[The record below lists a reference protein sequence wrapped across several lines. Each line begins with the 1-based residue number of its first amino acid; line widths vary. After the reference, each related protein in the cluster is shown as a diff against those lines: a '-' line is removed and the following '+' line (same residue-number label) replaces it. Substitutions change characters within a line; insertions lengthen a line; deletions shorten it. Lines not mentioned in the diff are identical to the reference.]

1 MFVLSTETNEIVGR
15 RCEKLGLPFRQG
27 LDDKVRALQELAKT
41 LEISLQATVYV
52 GNDINDFACLKQV
65 GLPVVVADAHP
76 DVLAAARYRT
86 QAAGGYGA
94 VREVCDWIVGP
105 WRPEQ

>member
-1 MFVLSTETNEIVGR
+1 MFVLSTESNEIVGR

-27 LDDKVRALQELAKT
+27 LEDKARALLEVAKALGIG
-41 LEISLQATVYV
+41 LETTVYV
-52 GNDINDFACLKQV
+52 GNDINDLRCLQQV

-76 DVLAAARYRT
+76 DVLAAARYQT

-105 WRPEQ
+105 WQPEQ